1 VSLCY
6 RAPPIIGYMPFEVLG
21 TSGYDYYHVD
31 DLHSLAK
38 CHEHCEYNMHK
49 NTFETFICYH
59 ILHVFLFICLL
70 AVMQFGKGK
79 SCYYRFLTKG
89 QQWIWLQTN
98 YYITYHQWNPRP
110 EFIVCTHTVVRYAEA
125 HKCLHHVPRH
135 PHTPFPPKWFAF
147 LSQNLFSAKQTGL
160 DLNLFSF
167 STLFSAV
174 LLLFSVLFVYSYAE
188 VRAER
193 RREMGIEE
201 SPPELTGDKVKC
213 LRPKPLK

>member
-1 VSLCY
+1 MSLCY

-38 CHEHCEYNMHK
+38 CHEHCEYSMHK
-49 NTFETFICYH
+49 NTFETFVRYH
-59 ILHVFLFICLL
+59 ILHVFLFICML

-98 YYITYHQWNPRP
+98 YYITYHQWNSRP

-125 HKCLHHVPRH
+125 HKCLHHPTRY
-135 PHTPFPPKWFAF
+135 PHTPFRSGARAC
-147 LSQNLFSAKQTGL
+147 SQPGKPQPVSNQPCVST
-160 DLNLFSF
+160 DLRNG
-167 STLFSAV
+167 
-174 LLLFSVLFVYSYAE
+174 
-188 VRAER
+188 R
-193 RREMGIEE
+193 
-201 SPPELTGDKVKC
+201 
-213 LRPKPLK
+213 